1 MYETLANY
9 VMNLPRE
16 KVSEL
21 FLDDIALCAAWY
33 ESHHDN
39 VEVQE
44 TYRMLRQIF
53 DIWVTEVKAP
63 RTDTMGYRQQPL
75 SRGLFKELTDGK
87 VNRLERDELD
97 FLSFVAGLARRSGK
111 VDLFRRTMSCIAPHT
126 KDIEYARKLKPVVP
140 GCPSLNRRLA
150 VITSTELKSAEL
162 RDVRTFGGLN
172 HPIRGPVYI
181 REGDLLI
188 LSDVPPDCTVVVD
201 KGSCFVRGD
210 VQGNVATTVGS
221 EVMGNLSGLVVARR
235 GSVGAKDILNQSTVI
250 SKESSVR
257 AMAAEEPRMIFAA
270 REIEI
275 SGNAIGGRYFGRKIT
290 VGGDFVGGELYATE
304 WAEAANFVCTEE
316 RNINICLLRGL
327 SCQDYGEVLTLESGR
342 MLNSAMK
349 LRQRLAN
356 VEELIEI
363 TEREA
368 DNFAGNVLM
377 YILGEESTKEQVHL
391 VEKQR
396 RKLSFLERLL
406 SGVRSVMVAAEDR
419 LNLMAAMKGNS
430 ADASSGSAEEQA
442 TLEDLRREL
451 TMLSNEGS
459 IDTDLQADKEEVL
472 YLGRKLQ
479 RKGLAP
485 QGVEQV
491 LTRLMTKCEEVQEKF
506 DTLAQAIARE
516 EQEIERAMGRATLLE
531 RAKAE
536 CSRVEMLR
544 QLLAAA
550 RKRPDADLFKMRAND
565 RYVKVLLR
573 TMEIRM
579 SRVTGYLST
588 CREIAARI
596 EELRERLWSEYMV
609 SLPDHVLQ
617 GWAVGGARIR
627 GCFTPG
633 IVICAWRHLLDEE
646 KGMGRSRIV
655 TKPWENN
662 IPARQTYLRTEKS
675 TIEALGEPEPL
686 MISGTINV

>member
-1 MYETLANY
+1 
-9 VMNLPRE
+9 
-16 KVSEL
+16 
-21 FLDDIALCAAWY
+21 
-33 ESHHDN
+33 
-39 VEVQE
+39 
-44 TYRMLRQIF
+44 
-53 DIWVTEVKAP
+53 
-63 RTDTMGYRQQPL
+63 
-75 SRGLFKELTDGK
+75 
-87 VNRLERDELD
+87 
-97 FLSFVAGLARRSGK
+97 
-111 VDLFRRTMSCIAPHT
+111 
-126 KDIEYARKLKPVVP
+126 
-140 GCPSLNRRLA
+140 
-150 VITSTELKSAEL
+150 
-162 RDVRTFGGLN
+162 
-172 HPIRGPVYI
+172 
-181 REGDLLI
+181 
-188 LSDVPPDCTVVVD
+188 
-201 KGSCFVRGD
+201 
-210 VQGNVATTVGS
+210 
-221 EVMGNLSGLVVARR
+221 
-235 GSVGAKDILNQSTVI
+235 
-250 SKESSVR
+250 
-257 AMAAEEPRMIFAA
+257 
-270 REIEI
+270 
-275 SGNAIGGRYFGRKIT
+275 
-290 VGGDFVGGELYATE
+290 
-304 WAEAANFVCTEE
+304 
-316 RNINICLLRGL
+316 
-327 SCQDYGEVLTLESGR
+327 
-342 MLNSAMK
+342 
-349 LRQRLAN
+349 
-356 VEELIEI
+356 
-363 TEREA
+363 
-368 DNFAGNVLM
+368 
-377 YILGEESTKEQVHL
+377 
-391 VEKQR
+391 
-396 RKLSFLERLL
+396 
-406 SGVRSVMVAAEDR
+406 MVAAEDR